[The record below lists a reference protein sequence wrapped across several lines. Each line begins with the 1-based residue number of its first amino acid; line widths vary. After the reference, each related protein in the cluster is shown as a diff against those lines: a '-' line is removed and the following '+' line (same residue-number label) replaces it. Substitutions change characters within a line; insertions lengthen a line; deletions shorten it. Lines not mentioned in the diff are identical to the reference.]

1 MQQVKRIVIYPK
13 DIMRITG
20 KSERYSRE
28 ILKKIKTDLNKKKYQ
43 LVTIQEFCSYMSIPI
58 DEVNII

>member
-1 MQQVKRIVIYPK
+1 
-13 DIMRITG
+13 MRITG

-28 ILKKIKTDLNKKKYQ
+28 ILKKIKTDLNKEKHH
-43 LVTIQEFCSYMSIPI
+43 LITIQEFCAYMKISI